1 DRLGHDRDQKA
12 AMPARLEAEAGA
24 EIVEML
30 LEPPPLVGDR
40 APRQSPEA
48 AREQPHPDPCR
59 VEVDGP
65 DDAIGSHE
73 HLQMRAMR
81 LHPSRPVKIWDPG
94 SGLTIRHRGGA
105 DRTCRWKCINVRP
118 DPKGGT

>member
-1 DRLGHDRDQKA
+1 MRGGRDRLGHDRDQEA
-12 AMPARLEAEAGA
+12 AVPARLEAEAGA

-73 HLQMRAMR
+73 HLQVRAMR
-81 LHPSRPVKIWDPG
+81 LHPSRPVKIRGQVSQSDIE
-94 SGLTIRHRGGA
+94 SGPMGLVAG
-105 DRTCRWKCINVRP
+105 NVLM
-118 DPKGGT
+118 